1 MLTGNCALC
10 VVVSTQRYWIEDLMP
25 IHPGCDCSVRRCNR
39 GMERQQVIDQDL
51 LDRAHA
57 ALGDVAGTT
66 QPTHVQSTTAKSSW
80 FPTTVNTGPSWG
92 GNKPGRKD
100 ALDFLAPPTRT
111 ANALKGTVIP
121 KNESRKLTI
130 TEEFCLKV
138 LRHERNRWARL
149 WNEPNR

>member
-1 MLTGNCALC
+1 
-10 VVVSTQRYWIEDLMP
+10 MP

-100 ALDFLAPPTRT
+100 ALDFLAPLLGPQTH
-111 ANALKGTVIP
+111 LKGQ
-121 KNESRKLTI
+121 LY
-130 TEEFCLKV
+130 LKT
-138 LRHERNRWARL
+138 NRAS
-149 WNEPNR
+149 